1 MTEDGDKA
9 NPTGYSQKSRDGLA
23 ETTCPKCGSS
33 QVVQHPVTGEWTCLY
48 CRAKWAATQTRVV
61 SIDDENAARGAD
73 IAEGRVFVCPNC
85 GGKDLKQDG
94 YTGKWMCQ
102 DCRNEFL
109 DVDARMVVVEAG
121 AAQRKNDLV
130 IDTANLLSDSQEAD
144 LLAYFRS
151 IESELVVAVETVNT
165 VTENVEYYARRR
177 AQELGVG
184 RDDIDNG
191 VYLLVV
197 LNPRRIQIVTGN
209 GVARKVRGDDLNRVS
224 SQFIAPRFK
233 RAAYVEGLKAGVAEI
248 LRLYRLPSAS
258 RAPAPAGGNPPK
270 KRKAGCFVLIAA
282 FVSIIGGCFGYANWL
297 NKQPYHKFTIL
308 TAQASACVD
317 HYYVYDE
324 ESETH
329 RLASKTVVP
338 AGNCVREQ
346 ETSRTCDQLV
356 YTTYQ
361 NVDWRDVALSSRTIS
376 GDYCSSDSS
385 SGGGSDSSYSD
396 SSYSSDSGSSFGGG
410 DFDSG
415 SSGGSDW

>member
-1 MTEDGDKA
+1 MTDDGDKA

-33 QVVQHPVTGEWTCLY
+33 QVAQHPVTGEWTCLY
-48 CRAKWAATQTRVV
+48 CRAKWAATRTEVV
-61 SIDDENAARGAD
+61 SVDDENSARGAD

-109 DVDARMVVVEAG
+109 DVDARMVVVTAD
-121 AAQRKNDLV
+121 AVQRKNDLI
-130 IDTANLLSDSQEAD
+130 IDTANLLSDPEEAE

-191 VYLLVV
+191 VYLVVV

-209 GVARKVRGDDLNRVS
+209 GVARKVRGEDLNRVS
-224 SQFIAPRFK
+224 SRFIAPRF
-233 RAAYVEGLKAGVAEI
+233 RQADYVAGLKAGVAEI
-248 LRLYRLPSAS
+248 LRLYRLPAVPF
-258 RAPAPAGGNPPK
+258 APGPAGAPPVK
-270 KRKAGCFVLIAA
+270 KRRSGCFVVIALI
-282 FVSIIGGCFGYANWL
+282 VSIVGGCFGYVNWL
-297 NKQPYHKFTIL
+297 DKQPYHKFTIL
-308 TAQASACVD
+308 PAQASACVD

-324 ESETH
+324 ATKEH
-329 RLASKTVVP
+329 RLASKTVAP
-338 AGNCVREQ
+338 AGNCVRE
-346 ETSRTCDQLV
+346 EKTSSTCDQIV
-356 YTTYQ
+356 YTTYRS
-361 NVDWRDVALSSRTIS
+361 VDWKDVVLSSRAVS
-376 GDYCSSDSS
+376 GDFCASSSSSDSS
-385 SGGGSDSSYSD
+385 FSSGSDS
-396 SSYSSDSGSSFGGG
+396 SSDSGSSYGGG